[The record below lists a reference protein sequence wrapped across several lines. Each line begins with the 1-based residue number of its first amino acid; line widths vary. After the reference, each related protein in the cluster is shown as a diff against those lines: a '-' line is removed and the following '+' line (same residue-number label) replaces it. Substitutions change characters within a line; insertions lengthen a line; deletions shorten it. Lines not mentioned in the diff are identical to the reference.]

1 MLGLLVSPLWGG
13 ACGVRHLLGRA
24 GTPAHFPSLCLS
36 VGSAPACQQAE
47 AAILLTRR
55 MLCMLY
61 TGILTAICQWLH
73 CHPYCDCF
81 CTRSSGFPFF
91 RCRRCLCRRGIAV
104 AQVHSLSIALTP
116 GACSPPCLG
125 GGRPAPTEAIKDNHA
140 KLPCMSNAESQG
152 NVLQQKP
159 IPATLGGVKTRCQ
172 CRSHPPNTRSVT
184 RIAAPTNSIPET
196 GAADSPGKGQGGE
209 YRGGSSRGPETYI
222 HSYLHSRT

>member
-1 MLGLLVSPLWGG
+1 MPGLSPPSPPLPTPWYPTPPPSLGAVPAVLLGLLVSPLWGG

-24 GTPAHFPSLCLS
+24 GTPAHFPSLCPS

-125 GGRPAPTEAIKDNHA
+125 GGRPAPTEAIKDNHDKVA
-140 KLPCMSNAESQG
+140 LH
-152 NVLQQKP
+152 
-159 IPATLGGVKTRCQ
+159 VK
-172 CRSHPPNTRSVT
+172 CRKSGER
-184 RIAAPTNSIPET
+184 APTKTNPSDSRRCENAMSMSIPPSEHEECHQ
-196 GAADSPGKGQGGE
+196 D
-209 YRGGSSRGPETYI
+209 RGPNQ
-222 HSYLHSRT
+222 LDP